1 MKPASFLLAAMLA
14 TACSAGHAQAAGTA
28 AAAMRP
34 HLAASDEV
42 SLKPA
47 FAQALASLRQGRTS
61 EAYGRFVRLADGGHG
76 DAARI
81 ALVMLR
87 HGGALYGTEWTAA
100 PSQVAA
106 WERSV
111 RGDKPLELVFF
122 GE

>member
-14 TACSAGHAQAAGTA
+14 TACGAGNAQATGA
-28 AAAMRP
+28 AAAALRP

-42 SLKPA
+42 PPKPA

-61 EAYGRFVRLADGGHG
+61 EAYGRLLRLADGGHA
-76 DAARI
+76 DAARV

-87 HGGALYGTEWTAA
+87 HGSALYGTAWTAA

-106 WERSV
+106 WERTV
-111 RGDKPLELVFF
+111 RGDKPLQLEFF